1 MSGYRK
7 ALKIVSIIEIV
18 LAVLALLAA
27 LASMGVIAL
36 GPEVTSE
43 TVSAD
48 GVTLTVGQTF
58 ATFGAVA
65 LISGLIDLVV
75 GILGV
80 RGANNPEKIGA
91 YYVLAI
97 IALVFDLVEFVLS
110 VVSLIQGTES
120 VEGFISA
127 LIAAAITGIFVFV
140 ARKIKEEAAA

>member
-7 ALKIVSIIEIV
+7 FLKVFSIIEIV
-18 LAVLALLAA
+18 LAVLTLVLA
-27 LASMGVIAL
+27 LASMGIIAL

-58 ATFGAVA
+58 AAFGAIA
-65 LISGLIDLVV
+65 LISGVIDLIV

-91 YYVLAI
+91 YLVLAVIAFLFDAVELVLTI
-97 IALVFDLVEFVLS
+97 ISMA
-110 VVSLIQGTES
+110 QGTADAN
-120 VEGFISA
+120 GLLSA
-127 LIAAAITGIFVFV
+127 LISAALNGALVYI
-140 ARKIKEEAAA
+140 AYKIKSEAK